1 MPLPYGTWKALVNG
15 AEGLLRIDPPDAQGI
30 FVGRVFGS
38 TIKGFWN
45 EAAQKIQFSSYAELG
60 AGAQTPVFGIFE
72 GYLFRSPLNPNPGQD
87 VTVTLVGSLLA
98 SAQVV
103 GTGTP
108 VLPEVVPSAR
118 RSTFGWMAQIT
129 EVQ

>member
-1 MPLPYGTWKALVNG
+1 MPLPYGTWKVLVNG

-30 FVGRVFGS
+30 FDGRVFGS

-72 GYLFRSPLNPNPGQD
+72 GYLFRSPVNPNPGQD
-87 VTVTLVGSLLA
+87 VTVTLVGSVLV
-98 SAQVV
+98 SAQAINNN
-103 GTGTP
+103 
-108 VLPEVVPSAR
+108 VLPEMTPSSR
-118 RSTFGWMAQIT
+118 RSTFGWMAQIAD
-129 EVQ
+129 VQ

>member
-15 AEGLLRIDPPDAQGI
+15 VEGLLFIDPPDAQGI

-45 EAAQKIQFSSYAELG
+45 EAAQKIQFSSYAEPG

-72 GYLFRSPLNPNPGQD
+72 GYLFRSPVNPNLGQD
-87 VTVTLVGSLLA
+87 VTVTLVGSVLV
-98 SAQVV
+98 SAQAINNN
-103 GTGTP
+103 
-108 VLPEVVPSAR
+108 VLPEMTPSSR
-118 RSTFGWMAQIT
+118 RSTFGWMAQIAD
-129 EVQ
+129 VQ

>member
-72 GYLFRSPLNPNPGQD
+72 GYLFRSPVNPNPGQD
-87 VTVTLVGSLLA
+87 VTVTLVGSVLV
-98 SAQVV
+98 SAQALNNN
-103 GTGTP
+103 
-108 VLPEVVPSAR
+108 VLPEMTPSSR
-118 RSTFGWMAQIT
+118 RSTFGWMAQIAD
-129 EVQ
+129 VQ

>member
-30 FVGRVFGS
+30 FVGQVFDS
-38 TIKGFWN
+38 RIKGFWN

-87 VTVTLVGSLLA
+87 VTVTLVGSVLV
-98 SAQVV
+98 SAQAVNNS
-103 GTGTP
+103 
-108 VLPEVVPSAR
+108 VLPEMTPSSR
-118 RSTFGWMAQIT
+118 RSTFGWMAQIAD
-129 EVQ
+129 VQ